1 MRRVASSRISS
12 RHSTHARRQTHENVT
27 SVKVPTESKVCMCVC
42 VCVCSPF
49 SLSTG
54 AEEPLEKLNSV
65 AGEAK
70 SHGEA
75 GGAKVDRFV
84 NEAAATLLT
93 RRFRPMPLPLR
104 PEPIPGE
111 PPPSARPVSLQRSF
125 SLLADTGTSSGVSQS
140 MK

>member
-1 MRRVASSRISS
+1 
-12 RHSTHARRQTHENVT
+12 
-27 SVKVPTESKVCMCVC
+27 MCVC

-111 PPPSARPVSLQRSF
+111 PPPPLPVPFHCREASLCSPTPA
-125 SLLADTGTSSGVSQS
+125 LPLASVSQ
-140 MK
+140 

>member
-1 MRRVASSRISS
+1 
-12 RHSTHARRQTHENVT
+12 
-27 SVKVPTESKVCMCVC
+27 MCVC